1 MAEKM
6 KAYEVTDDYCGFSN
20 IIFASSLAKAKYIAF
35 RNSDYSDF
43 IGFLAYNTIRR
54 CEKADPA
61 YKGKECMDWDDPDDR
76 LFLVKELG
84 WACVGGHSDDCRK
97 CVANEFCDMGM
108 RYIEEDELLDEMEE
122 NNG

>member
-20 IIFASSLAKAKYIAF
+20 IIFASSLAKAKYIAY

-54 CEKADPA
+54 CEKADSA
-61 YKGKECMDWDDPDDR
+61 YKGRECMDWNNPDDR
-76 LFLVKELG
+76 LFLVKGLT
-84 WACVGGHSDDCRK
+84 WACVDGSHDDCK
-97 CVANEFCDMGM
+97 DCIAHEYCEFGI
-108 RYIEEDELLDEMEE
+108 IES
-122 NNG
+122 